1 MWIVERFDLRIL
13 FLSKKG
19 CRSNVSSQR
28 RKTDR
33 GSADG
38 YLVWRGKSLMDAV
51 NMRKADVGGIF
62 FWTWFIISGI

>member
-1 MWIVERFDLRIL
+1 MEEEPATSETVAQIVSGDD
-13 FLSKKG
+13 KKA
-19 CRSNVSSQR
+19 RQR

-38 YLVWRGKSLMDAV
+38 YFVWRGKSLMDAV